1 MNSPMGSNIFN
12 QAHYSESDSALLYS
26 GFPQTLSS
34 PKEASFSA
42 LLSADDSILQSQD
55 DKDMSYYQFDATS
68 TYLQTPIS
76 LPPTSDS
83 FDTYNVPRTLS
94 PTIGRHYL
102 SIPTTMYQP
111 SLDYSP
117 TSATVPSASHT
128 ASSIQSATSSANGSP
143 YCTPVDLWSGMDNSY
158 NQQWE
163 TEAFIN
169 PTILPSN
176 VYSRSQSP
184 ASPTVQRSG
193 KIPSYPRTQS
203 PRHQPYPISRPTSVH
218 GGSNCPSPAAST
230 LVPSPIASPIAF
242 NDESFE
248 QAGSKSPSVKETGN
262 PKETLC
268 VPCGKKFRDFK
279 AHMLTHQDERPEKCP
294 IVGCKYNRKGFAR
307 KYDCQRHT
315 LTHYKGTMVCGFC
328 PGSGS
333 AAEKSFNRA
342 DVFKRHLTSVH
353 NVEQNPP
360 NTRKKGVPV
369 NMGESGEDG
378 MLSTIGKCSTCGLHF
393 ANAQNFYEHLD
404 DCVLQ
409 KVVEEEP
416 AANIN
421 DLHLSGIKEEDID
434 PSIYSRQSTIDE
446 LSNDEDAYATEDMD
460 TEEAKDELWTT
471 SANSLSSRRRK
482 PTSGSGIVS
491 KPISSTISCTDG
503 KPTSAIS
510 KAKRFGGKGIGRGKK
525 RKNWP
530 PSWGEAPEKMVNKR
544 RCLKVFDGVH
554 FLTKD
559 VMLMHEDLE
568 TKVPIGGEAYIS
580 NVDYWAMGRAQVV
593 AEAAQ

>member
-1 MNSPMGSNIFN
+1 
-12 QAHYSESDSALLYS
+12 
-26 GFPQTLSS
+26 
-34 PKEASFSA
+34 
-42 LLSADDSILQSQD
+42 
-55 DKDMSYYQFDATS
+55 MSYYNFSDATS
-68 TYLQTPIS
+68 SYLQTAIS
-76 LPPTSDS
+76 LPPTTEGYDAY
-83 FDTYNVPRTLS
+83 DIPRTLS
-94 PTIGRHYL
+94 PTMGRHNYL
-102 SIPTTMYQP
+102 SIPTMYQP

-117 TSATVPSASHT
+117 TSATVPSTSH
-128 ASSIQSATSSANGSP
+128 AGSSIQSATSSVNGSP
-143 YCTPVDLWSGMDNSY
+143 YCTPVDMWSMDNTFPQ
-158 NQQWE
+158 QQWE
-163 TEAFIN
+163 PETYIN

-176 VYSRSQSP
+176 VYSRSASP
-184 ASPTVQRSG
+184 ASPTVRRNG
-193 KIPSYPRTQS
+193 KISSHPRQPSPH
-203 PRHQPYPISRPTSVH
+203 HQPYPTSRPVSVH

-230 LVPSPIASPIAF
+230 LVPSPIASPVP
-242 NDESFE
+242 SFTE
-248 QAGSKSPSVKETGN
+248 QFETSGSKSPSVKETGN

-360 NTRKKGVPV
+360 NTRKKGLPCSL
-369 NMGESGEDG
+369 NAESGEDT
-378 MLSTIGKCSTCGLHF
+378 STIGKCSTCGLHF

-421 DLHLSGIKEEDID
+421 DLHLSNIKDEDID
-434 PSIYSRQSTIDE
+434 PSIYSPNSAIEDYSEEDDLTADE
-446 LSNDEDAYATEDMD
+446 ASAADM
-460 TEEAKDELWTT
+460 WNT
-471 SANSLSSRRRK
+471 SLPPRRRTK
-482 PTSGSGIVS
+482 PTSGSGIVA
-491 KPISSTISCTDG
+491 KISQPNACIDG
-503 KPTSAIS
+503 KSSSAIS
-510 KAKRFGGKGIGRGKK
+510 KAKRFGSKGPGRSKK

-554 FLTKD
+554 LLTKD

-568 TKVPIGGEAYIS
+568 TKVAIGSGENYIS
-580 NVDYWAMGRAQVV
+580 NVDYWAMGRAQVLV
-593 AEAAQ
+593 GEH